1 MPTVASK
8 AVSSGALGTVCS
20 IGGVTGGTDTFTA
33 MGAITDFKP
42 SGRKRNVIDVTN
54 FDSAGIARKLGT
66 ILDGGEIALSFQ
78 YVPND
83 PGQLAA
89 YAAFVDG
96 EAYDFKI
103 QLPVNK
109 KAAQTTTGTAI
120 TFSAIVSQC
129 EEPSISLTKEDEFS
143 VTLTLDG
150 DYTVTAGS

>member
-20 IGGVTGGTDTFTA
+20 IGSVTGGTDTFTP
-33 MGAITDFKP
+33 MGSIMDFKP
-42 SGRKRNVIDVTN
+42 SGRKRNVIDVTT
-54 FDSAGIARKLGT
+54 FDSLGVARKLGT
-66 ILDGGEIALSFQ
+66 VLEGGDITLSFQ
-78 YVPND
+78 AVPND

-109 KAAQTTTGTAI
+109 KAGQTTTGNSY

-129 EEPSISLTKEDEFS
+129 EMPSVSVTKEDEFS
-143 VTLTLDG
+143 MTLTLDG
-150 DYTVTAGS
+150 DYTTTQGS